1 LIKIQFG
8 SFKFLYLIYLFVS
21 FKKLNHTYLQN
32 LFLLRTEQERC
43 LYRLLAFSF
52 NFQCIA
58 VAKEID
64 GAVTLWT
71 AALPTVLLLWQ
82 TDVYIMTG

>member
-1 LIKIQFG
+1 M
-8 SFKFLYLIYLFVS
+8 
-21 FKKLNHTYLQN
+21 
-32 LFLLRTEQERC
+32 RTEEERC

-58 VAKEID
+58 VAKKIN

-71 AALPTVLLLWQ
+71 AVLPTILLLWQ
-82 TDVYIMTG
+82 TDVYIMSGQAEEQMCLALFQLLTHFSFICQK